1 MLWRELS
8 EASEE
13 SAVILLQVDVPLKKK
28 EKKKKKTKEQSD
40 GVVPIGN
47 DNDDVTEKTTKK
59 DKKKK
64 SKEENG
70 ATDSK
75 DSKKRKRSASDEN
88 SNEGVE
94 VVGTEESK
102 RRKTDGL
109 EDSKAEQNGEVSV
122 GNHQDELNNSAKQKS
137 SRKELNGS
145 TEVCMRLFSAITFLT
160 LDCQYAQVLTSEVR
174 NFLSIVNVI
183 VQLLNCGR
191 VLKGL

>member
-109 EDSKAEQNGEVSV
+109 EESKAIAEQEQNGEVSV

-137 SRKELNGS
+137 SRKELHGS
-145 TEVCMRLFSAITFLT
+145 AEVCMRLFSTITFLT
-160 LDCQYAQVLTSEVR
+160 LDCQYA
-174 NFLSIVNVI
+174 
-183 VQLLNCGR
+183 
-191 VLKGL
+191 